1 MFFTL
6 VGLLAGYAIYRESV
20 APDATL
26 IGSVAPEF
34 ELLDQDG
41 QTVRLSDYAGN
52 LVFLNFWATWCGPC
66 IALAPTIDELAEKH
80 DGQLKVCKVDVDAN
94 MESAA
99 KFGVRGIPYIILLKD
114 GKKVDEVTGNDP
126 GRVKALAEQALN

>member
-1 MFFTL
+1 MASEKVLHLDDSNFEEQTKSGYSL
-6 VGLLAGYAIYRESV
+6 V
-20 APDATL
+20 D
-26 IGSVAPEF
+26 
-34 ELLDQDG
+34 
-41 QTVRLSDYAGN
+41 
-52 LVFLNFWATWCGPC
+52 FWATWCGPC
-66 IALAPTIDELAEKH
+66 IALAPIIDELAEKH

-114 GKKVDEVTGNDP
+114 GKKIDEVTGNDP

>member
-1 MFFTL
+1 MTSEKVLHLDDSNFEEQTKS
-6 VGLLAGYAIYRESV
+6 GYA
-20 APDATL
+20 
-26 IGSVAPEF
+26 
-34 ELLDQDG
+34 
-41 QTVRLSDYAGN
+41 
-52 LVFLNFWATWCGPC
+52 LVDFWATWCGPC
-66 IALAPTIDELAEKH
+66 ISLAPTIDELAEKH